1 MVVNYKMKMPSCV
14 YGGVG
19 SVHKL
24 SEMVAAENAK
34 EVLVFT
40 DKGVRDSGVTD
51 FALKVLDQCGVK
63 YRVIDDLVPEPSVDD
78 VQKVIDETQD
88 MHCDLIIAVG
98 GGSTMDA
105 AKLVSMLK
113 GSEYRV
119 GDLVKDPSLAVKKIR
134 TVMVPTTCGTGS
146 EATCNAIVA
155 VPEEKLKVGIV
166 NDGMIPDYVILDPDL
181 IAKLPRKII
190 ASSGIDALAHCVEC
204 YTSNKANRFSDAF
217 ALEGARLIFGSIRRA
232 YSDPDDSEAK
242 ANMLVGAFYGGVAI
256 TSSGTTAVHAL
267 SYPLGGTYHIA
278 HGVSNAILLAPVMN
292 CNLLDCADRLA
303 DICEAVEPDF
313 PGETET
319 RKARHLIDLIEEI
332 CRFTEIPK
340 TLGSFG
346 VPAEDL
352 EFLVAAG
359 SQVTRLLNNNR
370 KKLSL
375 DDIRNIYRQVL

>member
-1 MVVNYKMKMPSCV
+1 MMNYKIKMPSSV
-14 YGGVG
+14 YGGMG
-19 SVHKL
+19 SVEKL
-24 SEMVAAENAK
+24 SDIIAAENAK
-34 EVLVFT
+34 EILVFT

-51 FALKVLDQCGVK
+51 LALNVLNQCGVNF
-63 YRVIDDLVPEPSVDD
+63 RVIDDLVPEPNAGD
-78 VQKVIDETQD
+78 VQKVIDETAD
-88 MHCDLIIAVG
+88 MQCDLIVAVG

-113 GSEYRV
+113 GSQYNV
-119 GDLVKDPSLAVKKIR
+119 ADLLKDPLLAVKKIR

-166 NDGMIPDYVILDPDL
+166 NDGMIADYVILDPAM

-217 ALEGARLIFGSIRRA
+217 ALEGAKLIFSSIRKA

-242 ANMLVGAFYGGVAI
+242 SNMLVGAFYGGVAI

-278 HGVSNAILLAPVMN
+278 HGVSNAILFAPVMN
-292 CNLLDCADRLA
+292 CNLPDCADRLA
-303 DICEAVEPDF
+303 DICDAIEPDF
-313 PGETET
+313 PQKSEMQ
-319 RKARHLIDLIEEI
+319 KARHVIDVIDEI
-332 CRFTEIPK
+332 CCFTEIPK

-346 VPAEDL
+346 VPPEDL
-352 EFLVAAG
+352 EFLVNAG
-359 SQVTRLLNNNR
+359 SKVTRLLNNNR

-375 DDIRNIYRQVL
+375 DDIRNIYRQVM